1 MNGQK
6 NLKVPYIQGLDRV
19 RDFNEFASK
28 LEAAAGCGAGA
39 GNIDTVNWPED
50 FPYQPECKFVAG
62 WCKNGIGIMYSVRGL
77 DLRAQ
82 ALKDN
87 GPVWE
92 DSCCEFFISDPT
104 DGTYY
109 NFEMNCIGTLLA
121 AKRKSREDCVHFSA
135 DKLKQVRRFSSNE
148 HKAVEIN
155 DKEFSWKLGL
165 FIPFKFIGVDKHN
178 LPATLHAN
186 FYKCGDKTAHVHFL
200 SWSPIGCPT
209 PDFHRPDFFGTLEL
223 EPMPEPGGKKLVW
236 PAIMSLY
243 LITLGILCFGH
254 FDGISEMPGTIL
266 GFASDKFVHFCMF
279 LPFPILAYSTFC
291 HKIQSRKKSV
301 LAIVG
306 FFIAGCLIGGG
317 IELIQ
322 GLTDY
327 RSCDIMD
334 FRADATGL
342 VIGSL
347 ITLFIYTIGHC
358 KQK

>member
-50 FPYQPECKFVAG
+50 FPYQPECNFVAG

-135 DKLKQVRRFSSNE
+135 DKLKQVRRFSS
-148 HKAVEIN
+148 HIK
-155 DKEFSWKLGL
+155 
-165 FIPFKFIGVDKHN
+165 
-178 LPATLHAN
+178 
-186 FYKCGDKTAHVHFL
+186 
-200 SWSPIGCPT
+200 
-209 PDFHRPDFFGTLEL
+209 
-223 EPMPEPGGKKLVW
+223 
-236 PAIMSLY
+236 
-243 LITLGILCFGH
+243 
-254 FDGISEMPGTIL
+254 
-266 GFASDKFVHFCMF
+266 
-279 LPFPILAYSTFC
+279 
-291 HKIQSRKKSV
+291 
-301 LAIVG
+301 
-306 FFIAGCLIGGG
+306 
-317 IELIQ
+317 
-322 GLTDY
+322 
-327 RSCDIMD
+327 
-334 FRADATGL
+334 
-342 VIGSL
+342 
-347 ITLFIYTIGHC
+347 
-358 KQK
+358 

>member
-165 FIPFKFIGVDKHN
+165 FIPFKLIGVDKHN

-223 EPMPEPGGKKLVW
+223 EPMPEPGG
-236 PAIMSLY
+236 
-243 LITLGILCFGH
+243 
-254 FDGISEMPGTIL
+254 
-266 GFASDKFVHFCMF
+266 
-279 LPFPILAYSTFC
+279 
-291 HKIQSRKKSV
+291 
-301 LAIVG
+301 
-306 FFIAGCLIGGG
+306 
-317 IELIQ
+317 
-322 GLTDY
+322 
-327 RSCDIMD
+327 
-334 FRADATGL
+334 
-342 VIGSL
+342 
-347 ITLFIYTIGHC
+347 
-358 KQK
+358 